1 MWPMRL
7 EMTRDEC
14 RKCLRYLELDAY
26 GSIISVLRAQGPFTS
41 EKQKLLQEI
50 AKMLNISNER
60 HRAEVRRA
68 VNDEKLAT
76 IAEQLNGPNTGT
88 DWTIEGRRTIPL
100 LPRLKARSTFT
111 TLANSLSLAAAVAN
125 TRNPDR
131 RITSGLSE
139 NFTAAESESQ
149 PEVKTEEDLPVD
161 SKLCNLRNIT
171 LEPDDSKTLKESLN
185 SIEDEKMVDNK
196 DIDEKVTEK
205 VTEVPKVSERLG
217 KRKSPSPLPTALPNK
232 VLVLSS
238 DSPET
243 LNHTVTDKTTSEND
257 VQESQVITHHQ
268 NVKIIPLTIEI
279 SGSKESEVSGST
291 GNRPLVPANK
301 QTSTIISACPSNAN
315 KPKTIVNFVQN
326 KLSTKITPITSSD
339 ASNATSNKVQTENA
353 ETQSQDNA
361 IDTQKTQKS
370 ESTSSSLSCIKR
382 VPPIIHTNINPI
394 VSKSVISSNAHR
406 VMAVHPGTTV
416 SSGPGPPQVKQATP
430 LLTYKKWPSEQN
442 ATFSPQSTA
451 KMSVTINSAK
461 AVNIPH
467 HSNTKLTAKT
477 NVIVIQKGHAK
488 GVTLSHAGKEVLGK
502 VIMGGKNLCV
512 ASQHNASSVSVL
524 PHHVSLNGDQTTTTL
539 PTANPPNAESV
550 KTNIKPG
557 NTIVFNVRQD
567 VFEKKK
573 ILSQHLDSSGV
584 LNSEPKTV
592 IQSRYTRLLT
602 EDSNS
607 DTNTTINKES
617 SPKTDSVI
625 ISTEEEQHSK
635 NEDVN
640 ASMTSQVVNS
650 LGSSIMPE
658 VKEILVK
665 STQLTSVQ
673 DNADNDTRTRKSN
686 EDADMFDATL
696 EVKDTNSESLQ
707 HVETVTVN
715 HVDEHDNS

>member
-451 KMSVTINSAK
+451 KM
-461 AVNIPH
+461 
-467 HSNTKLTAKT
+467 
-477 NVIVIQKGHAK
+477 
-488 GVTLSHAGKEVLGK
+488 EVLGK